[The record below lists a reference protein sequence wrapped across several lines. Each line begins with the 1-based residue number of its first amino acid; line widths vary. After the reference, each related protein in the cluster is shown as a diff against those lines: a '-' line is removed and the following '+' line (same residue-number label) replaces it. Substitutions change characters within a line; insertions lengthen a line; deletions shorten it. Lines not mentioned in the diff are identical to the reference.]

1 MKQYLNLLK
10 EVVDQGYSHED
21 RTGVGRISI
30 IGRQLRFNLSTGLF
44 PLVTTRKIFTK
55 ALIEEMLW
63 FIRGCVDNKQ
73 LTEKGVNI
81 WNKWSL
87 QREHIQAFKDKYVGE
102 GKVVPGYEEV
112 TQEQHNQILN
122 NIPDTVIDTIGP
134 MYGYV
139 WRNSLTGIDQLAQ
152 LIKNLKERPY
162 SSRHVV
168 TAWLPEFIPDETM
181 SPQDNIILER
191 GALAPCHMMFQCF
204 VVKPK
209 GDEKPKL
216 TLMMTQ
222 R

>member
-1 MKQYLNLLK
+1 MKQYLELLQK
-10 EVVDQGYSHED
+10 IVDHGYAHED

-30 IGRQLRFNLSTGLF
+30 IGEQLRFNLSAGF
-44 PLVTTRKIFTK
+44 PLVTSRKIFTK

-63 FIRGCVDNKQ
+63 FIRGCTDTKELVA
-73 LTEKGVNI
+73 KGVNI
-81 WNKWSL
+81 WNHWAL
-87 QREHIQAFKDKYVGE
+87 QKEHVQAFKDKYVGE
-102 GKVVPGYEEV
+102 GKSVPGYEEV
-112 TQEQHNQILN
+112 TQEQHNQILD
-122 NIPDTVIDTIGP
+122 NIPEEIYGNIGP

-168 TAWLPEFIPDETM
+168 TAWLPEYIPDETM

-204 VVKPK
+204 VSKPK

-216 TLMMTQ
+216 SLMMTQ